1 MEYSSQESNAANVS
15 ILFTEKKII
24 FYVLCRNEIIC
35 VLLSNRRYVKYMFL
49 DVLSSFI
56 YVEITMK
63 FMRNDAWMKIMI
75 WIVIWE
81 VWLPVVV
88 GIEITQILIDE
99 LMC

>member
-88 GIEITQILIDE
+88 GI
-99 LMC
+99 